1 MLVIVVAAYFAS
13 FSKITSR
20 FSACST
26 SLVNIVLGG
35 FFFDCWRRKRQSRN
49 ASMRAR
55 RTTATAPTAMPA
67 FAPVDRP
74 PPFADWDIGS
84 TARVLEEVAKM
95 LVEVGLKGRLLAF
108 GEGERVVP
116 KKSDIV
122 AELSVPMEV
131 IVDGIMIT
139 AADTLVEAAGDV
151 AIGPDTDESA
161 EDGQLTPSTIHK
173 FVSTRRQTY

>member
-1 MLVIVVAAYFAS
+1 M
-13 FSKITSR
+13 
-20 FSACST
+20 
-26 SLVNIVLGG
+26 
-35 FFFDCWRRKRQSRN
+35 
-49 ASMRAR
+49 
-55 RTTATAPTAMPA
+55 
-67 FAPVDRP
+67 
-74 PPFADWDIGS
+74 
-84 TARVLEEVAKM
+84 
-95 LVEVGLKGRLLAF
+95 VEVGLKGRLLAF